1 MKLFGFIKANKG
13 MTAVIGAIG
22 AVAGVAFSATL
33 RKLPFVNK
41 LPNK

>member
-1 MKLFGFIKANKG
+1 MKLFSFIAANKG
-13 MTAVIGAIG
+13 MSALIASLGALG
-22 AVAGVAFSATL
+22 GVAFAATL